1 MSEKI
6 ISAVAIIFCCTVF
19 AKAQLIT
26 DDEDVQSWNDV
37 QLTVPLSKSFD
48 FYTAVTMR
56 FGKNVTRLNDGRFA
70 IGVAW
75 KPTKS
80 LTIMPFYWNVQ
91 ARNARSQFRQEHRF
105 SLRATYHFPFKS
117 FGLNHRSTYEYRIRS
132 VGNTWRYRA
141 ALIYEKDLPKK
152 FIPNAKYFFGDEVF
166 YDSATKKF
174 SRNRFSIGINKTL
187 NKHLAVDVYYMRQN
201 DGYAHPGDLNTIW
214 VTWRVKL

>member
-1 MSEKI
+1 MYERI
-6 ISAVAIIFCCTVF
+6 LLAFAIIFFCATVGT
-19 AKAQLIT
+19 AQLIT
-26 DDEDVQSWNDV
+26 DDEDIQSWNDV

-70 IGVAW
+70 IGMVW

-80 LTIMPFYWNVQ
+80 LSIMPFYWNIR
-91 ARNARSQFRQEHRF
+91 ARNSRSRFLPEHRLALRITYRFPFKKFGLIHRSQFEDRMRQPAD
-105 SLRATYHFPFKS
+105 S
-117 FGLNHRSTYEYRIRS
+117 
-132 VGNTWRYRA
+132 WRYRSMMTF
-141 ALIYEKDLPKK
+141 EKDLPKK
-152 FIPNAKYFFGDEVF
+152 FIPQAKFFFGDEVF

-187 NKHLAVDVYYMRQN
+187 NKNLAVDIYYMRQN
-201 DGYAHPGDLNTIW
+201 DGFSHPGDLNTIW